1 MKIRMMLFAPGVVLF
16 IIGTLTLFTQGNVL
30 SIPNLVL
37 IVLGLSLAGVS
48 LMKNTQQGAQ
58 NNIKKKEQ
66 AKSSSFESK
75 DQGKEEEEEED
86 SKQPNDR
93 EELLQA
99 QSKA

>member
-1 MKIRMMLFAPGVVLF
+1 MKIRMMLFAPGLVLF
-16 IIGTLTLFTQGNVL
+16 IIGAITLFTQGNVL

-66 AKSSSFESK
+66 AKSSAFESK
-75 DQGKEEEEEED
+75 DQGKEEEEEAD

>member
-16 IIGTLTLFTQGNVL
+16 IIGSITLFTQGNVL

-58 NNIKKKEQ
+58 NNIKKKEE
-66 AKSSSFESK
+66 AKSSAFESK
-75 DQGKEEEEEED
+75 DQGKEEEED

>member
-1 MKIRMMLFAPGVVLF
+1 MKIRMMLFAPGLVLF
-16 IIGTLTLFTQGNVL
+16 IIGAITLFTQGNVL

-75 DQGKEEEEEED
+75 DQGKEEEED